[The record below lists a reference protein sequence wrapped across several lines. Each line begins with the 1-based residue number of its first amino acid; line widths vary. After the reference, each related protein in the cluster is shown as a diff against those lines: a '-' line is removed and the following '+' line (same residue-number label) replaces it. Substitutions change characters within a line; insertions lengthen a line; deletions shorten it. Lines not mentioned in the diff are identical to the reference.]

1 MDKKN
6 EYAKILL
13 NAYNNG
19 LFKIIWNTSGFSLG
33 IDSKRKDRLPELNEK
48 NFIEY
53 AFSII
58 KIVADMA
65 EDFIDED
72 VSKED
77 LEIAKEIFNHER
89 DLKNHLFIKKNSKIN
104 CFKLLETQI
113 ISYRNDENP
122 KEIAV
127 NSAIIKMMLEKD
139 DEDKSFSFEIS
150 QRDLNEIID
159 KLTEL
164 NEKMACIIEED

>member
-1 MDKKN
+1 M
-6 EYAKILL
+6 ERF
-13 NAYNNG
+13 G
-19 LFKIIWNTSGFSLG
+19 L
-33 IDSKRKDRLPELNEK
+33 
-48 NFIEY
+48 
-53 AFSII
+53 
-58 KIVADMA
+58 
-65 EDFIDED
+65 
-72 VSKED
+72 
-77 LEIAKEIFNHER
+77 
-89 DLKNHLFIKKNSKIN
+89 
-104 CFKLLETQI
+104 
-113 ISYRNDENP
+113 DENP